1 MPTEFKTLP
10 LAQTQL
16 KFTEGHTS
24 AFSGYACV
32 FGGVDNYGD
41 TISAGAFS
49 DVLAK
54 NNTVKMYYN
63 HRWLYGELPIGKM
76 QLLEDSTG
84 LLVKHAEFT
93 PDLPQAQAVVSAIK
107 HGTVDGLS
115 IGFRLK
121 EGDFSYKQNVKGR
134 IIKRID
140 VLQEVSIVDY
150 PADEA
155 ARLVDVRQAINEA
168 VSLKQI
174 ECVLREAGSFSRRNA
189 CALVSRIKH
198 LAHGER
204 GQSRKTHNVAAMIRQ
219 AFDQHLTRSEQIK

>member
-1 MPTEFKTLP
+1 MSTEFKTLP

-16 KFTEGHTS
+16 KFTDNHTS

-32 FGGVDNYGD
+32 FGGVDEYGD

-63 HRWLYGELPIGKM
+63 HRWLYGELPVGKM
-76 QLLEDSTG
+76 QLIEDNTG

-93 PDLPQAQAVVSAIK
+93 PGLPHANAVASAIK

-121 EGDFSYKQNVKGR
+121 EGDFSYKRNSKGR
-134 IIKRID
+134 SIKRID

-174 ECVLREAGSFSRRNA
+174 EHVLREAGSFSRSNA

-204 GQSRKTHNVAAMIRQ
+204 GQLSKTDDLVTIIRQ
-219 AFDQHLTRSEQIK
+219 AFDHHLTPVSK

>member
-1 MPTEFKTLP
+1 MSTEFKTLP

-16 KFTEGHTS
+16 KFTDSNTS

-41 TISAGAFS
+41 TIYSGAFS
-49 DVLAK
+49 DVLAQS
-54 NNTVKMYYN
+54 NTVKMYYN
-63 HRWLYGELPIGKM
+63 HRWLDGELPIGKM
-76 QLLEDSTG
+76 QLIEDDTG

-93 PDLPQAQAVVSAIK
+93 PDLPQAHAVASAIK

-121 EGDFSYKQNVKGR
+121 PGDFSYKNNGKGR
-134 IIKRID
+134 NIKRID
-140 VLQEVSIVDY
+140 VLQEVSVVDY
-150 PADEA
+150 PADKA
-155 ARLVDVRQAINEA
+155 ARLCDVRRAINEA

-174 ECVLREAGSFSRRNA
+174 ECVLREAGSFSRSNA
-189 CALVSRIKH
+189 CALVSRIKS

-204 GQSRKTHNVAAMIRQ
+204 GQSNKTDNLATIIRQ
-219 AFDQHLTRSEQIK
+219 VFDHHLTTVSD